1 MSAERNC
8 PHERD
13 GWTKPPMVSVVIPTY
28 NRPSQLAQCLD
39 SLSRLTCPH
48 SHFEVIVVDDGSPL
62 DLTPVIARFRDHLDL
77 TFLRQPQGGPGAAR
91 NAGAA
96 VARGD
101 ILAFLDDDCR
111 PTPDWLLSLTACFSL
126 DVERPPLQLP
136 AHLVGGPIL
145 NALPHNPFS
154 TASQLLIDYFYA
166 RFSRTEN
173 SSFLSSSSFALPR
186 ESFLA
191 VGGFH
196 PLLSHASEDRNFCD
210 RWLSHGHGITYIPD
224 LIVYHAHHLNLPS
237 FWRQHFNYGRGAYQY
252 RRLQAWQTQTA
263 LRLERLSFYGNL
275 LIHPLRR
282 ERGSYAFLLCGLLV
296 LAEAATGAGFVWQ
309 WLTDSDKPRRLV
321 SEL

>member
-1 MSAERNC
+1 MRQ
-8 PHERD
+8 PV
-13 GWTKPPMVSVVIPTY
+13 VSVVIPTY

-39 SLSRLTCPH
+39 SLSRLTFPR
-48 SHFEVIVVDDGSPL
+48 SHFEVIVVDDGSPV
-62 DLTPVIARFRDHLDL
+62 DLTSVSAQFRAPLNL
-77 TFLRQPQGGPGAAR
+77 TLLRQPQGGPGAAR

-111 PTPDWLLSLTACFSL
+111 PAKDWLLRLTACFSL
-126 DVERPPLQLP
+126 DVERPPQPLP
-136 AHLVGGPIL
+136 PRLIGGPIL

-196 PLLSHASEDRNFCD
+196 PQLSRASEDRDFCD
-210 RWLSHGHGITYIPD
+210 RWLKHGYRISYIPD
-224 LIVYHAHHLNLPS
+224 LVVSHAHRLGPLS
-237 FWRQHFNYGRGAYQY
+237 FLRQHFNYGRGAYQY
-252 RRLQAWQTQTA
+252 RRLQARQAQTT
-263 LRLERLSFYGNL
+263 LRLERLSFYGDL
-275 LIHPLRR
+275 LAYPFRR
-282 ERGSYAFLLCGLLV
+282 ERLSNALLLCCLLIQ
-296 LAEAATGAGFVWQ
+296 AEVATGAGFVWQ
-309 WLTDSDKPRRLV
+309 WLTDSDKHQRLA
-321 SEL
+321 SEP